1 MQLQLLKVVRY
12 ADGTSA
18 RGLAALRS
26 DRGPYTCVDGGGTE
40 AFGCSL
46 GVVVA
51 MLLSVRV
58 WAGGNVLGY
67 VFVWEASAAI
77 YISYLDKAKIMFLVL

>member
-1 MQLQLLKVVRY
+1 MRGIQVFVFLHGFALLPFGQDVQLQLLKVVRY
-12 ADGTSA
+12 SDGASA

-58 WAGGNVLGY
+58 
-67 VFVWEASAAI
+67 
-77 YISYLDKAKIMFLVL
+77 